1 MKIGHDYI
9 TDQEAQRQSWNK
21 LALLGKAVAE
31 HCKVTKQ
38 SSIDNLKDFEK
49 SILEFTY
56 NTIRTNH
63 PEGSILNLTN
73 DLFASLYGY
82 DLTTLKALAEQYNTT
97 SGNIEYNTKTNVF
110 DVPVDRSGFDILA
123 TTKTELAKLKDTQEL
138 CAIINRLLSYDDT
151 GINLNGIILYK
162 YIKTNEQGT
171 ALEPN
176 HQFIKM
182 V

>member
-1 MKIGHDYI
+1 MKIGHDFI

-49 SILEFTY
+49 SIMEFTY
-56 NTIRTNH
+56 NTIRSQH

-82 DLTTLKALAEQYNTT
+82 DLNNLKALADQYYTT
-97 SGNIEYNTKTNVF
+97 SGSIEYNSKLNVF
-110 DVPVDRSGFDILA
+110 DVPADRSAFDIVA
-123 TTKTELAKLKDTQEL
+123 TTKTELEKLKDTQEL
-138 CAIINRLLSYDDT
+138 CAIINKLLTYEDT

-162 YIKTNEQGT
+162 YIKTNEEGT
-171 ALEPN
+171 ALEPS
-176 HQFIKM
+176 HIFIKSI
-182 V
+182 